1 MQYKQTQLN
10 EKQIKNIIHICH
22 MLDSIDAFLWKDTEE
37 GREYWASVIE
47 KLLDKINNETSDGK
61 PLNLEPTEV
70 DVQNHALV
78 YTREYGDHWTGLYR
92 LDNIFI
98 DPKGNKQYV
107 VFSPYC
113 NQHLV
118 MPFCRL
124 ATDEELRK
132 HNAKI

>member
-1 MQYKQTQLN
+1 MINQTHSVHKHIDQSAKLFDIHYSLCN
-10 EKQIKNIIHICH
+10 KYNISYDYVTPVHYDV
-22 MLDSIDAFLWKDTEE
+22 M
-37 GREYWASVIE
+37 IE
-47 KLLDKINNETSDGK
+47 IFKILSSNETSDGK

>member
-1 MQYKQTQLN
+1 
-10 EKQIKNIIHICH
+10 